1 MDEETNSSLVSVSV
15 PLSVPLDLARGDVDL
30 GVDVTNSGSSY
41 WSLGPPTQQQQQPGL
56 LVSVSELARLGGT
69 RPPATDSRL
78 VGVPTMGRVI
88 PMSELNRLG
97 IPEMRIVL
105 QSDTKLEDD
114 LDQLDNLP
122 VMSDSV
128 MTVSESTGLLM
139 RNQSLDLQEMIP
151 PTVTEHSNLHVP
163 GDSKVKDKSKDF
175 LRE

>member
-114 LDQLDNLP
+114 LDQLDMP
-122 VMSDSV
+122 VISETV
-128 MTVSESTGLLM
+128 MAVSESTGDFFVADGYCNSRIM
-139 RNQSLDLQEMIP
+139 
-151 PTVTEHSNLHVP
+151 
-163 GDSKVKDKSKDF
+163 KYSKDGK
-175 LRE
+175 LKRIISEYSSNTQ